1 MRNQKVSGTILST
14 VHVFIH
20 LVFTTIY
27 EVGTIIIYY
36 FPYFRDEETG
46 PERIRD

>member
-1 MRNQKVSGTILST
+1 MRNQKVSGSILST

-27 EVGTIIIYY
+27 EVGTII
-36 FPYFRDEETG
+36 FPILKMKKQAQKE
-46 PERIRD
+46 